1 MGKATKKQPLQEGDL
16 VITVGL
22 LFPNHHRGG
31 APRQFDL
38 VCDPETMTVSLEED
52 LVPLT
57 EELDPN
63 EDKTKAARAVCEALE
78 KEGINMNG
86 MEYHIGNLLMA
97 VIEATP

>member
-1 MGKATKKQPLQEGDL
+1 MGKATKKKPLQEGDL

-22 LFPNHHRGG
+22 LFPNHHRGS

-38 VCDPETMTVSLEED
+38 VCDPDTMTVSLEED
-52 LVPLT
+52 LVSLT
-57 EELDPN
+57 EQLDPN
-63 EDKTKAARAVCEALE
+63 EDKTKAARVVCEALE

>member
-1 MGKATKKQPLQEGDL
+1 MGKATKKKPLQEGDL

-22 LFPNHHRGG
+22 LFPNHQRGG

-38 VCDPETMTVSLEED
+38 VCNPKTMTVALEED
-52 LVPLT
+52 LHALT

-63 EDKTKAARAVCEALE
+63 EDKTTAARAVCEALE